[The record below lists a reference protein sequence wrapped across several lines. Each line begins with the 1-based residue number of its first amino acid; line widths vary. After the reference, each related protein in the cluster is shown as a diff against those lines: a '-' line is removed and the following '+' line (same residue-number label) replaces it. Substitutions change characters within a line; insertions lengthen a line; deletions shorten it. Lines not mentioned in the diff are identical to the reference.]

1 MDELRTPHL
10 REVLSDLPY
19 LVAIAE
25 AGGVTAAADEL
36 GVPQPTVSRG
46 WPGWPTGPGAPMLVR
61 NGRGVELS
69 PEALE
74 LLPYAQR
81 AVAAVRAGTDA
92 VRGRAEDGRG
102 TATVAFQHTLGRTV
116 VPALLRAVLAARP
129 GTRFELRQGSRELC
143 VEALEA
149 GQTDVA
155 LVSPPYDGQ
164 PGVVTVRLYAEPLVL
179 AVPPEHPFARRRR
192 VRLAELTGQ
201 RLLQLGPEFGLRGLV
216 DRILS
221 AAGAA
226 PERGFEG
233 EDVHTLRGLVAVG
246 PGGRDPAAVGAAR
259 PGRGRGADR
268 RPERGPRGRCL
279 VAGRRP
285 RVRRGPGAVRGRG
298 QPRRLAPGPAVPL
311 GAGLRPPVRSPSP
324 PLLMQ

>member
-1 MDELRTPHL
+1 MGELRTPHL

-46 WPGWPTGPGAPMLVR
+46 LARLADRAGAPMLVR
-61 NGRGVELS
+61 SGRGVELS

-92 VRGRAEDGRG
+92 VRRRAEERAG
-102 TATVAFQHTLGRTV
+102 TVTVAFQHTLGRTV
-116 VPALLRAVLAARP
+116 VPALLRAVLTARP

-149 GQTDVA
+149 GQADAA
-155 LVSPPYDGQ
+155 LVSPPHDDQ
-164 PGVVTVRLYAEPLVL
+164 PGLVTVRLYAEPLVL
-179 AVPPEHPFARRRR
+179 AVPLEHPFARRRQ

-246 PGGRDPAAVGAAR
+246 LGVAILPPSEPPARDVAEVPIADESAAR
-259 PGRGRGADR
+259 EVGVSWRAD
-268 RPERGPRGRCL
+268 GPASDAARVL
-279 VAGRRP
+279 FAVAASRDDWL
-285 RVRRGPGAVRGRG
+285 
-298 QPRRLAPGPAVPL
+298 PRRAS
-311 GAGLRPPVRSPSP
+311 R
-324 PLLMQ
+324 